1 MIKVDVQIYREHCKN
16 KDNNEQV
23 NENEKTLIKEEVTET
38 LHVTERIRL
47 GVETLPKPGLTRFVS
62 PL

>member
-38 LHVTERIRL
+38 LRYVYRDRQ
-47 GVETLPKPGLTRFVS
+47 PDS
-62 PL
+62 